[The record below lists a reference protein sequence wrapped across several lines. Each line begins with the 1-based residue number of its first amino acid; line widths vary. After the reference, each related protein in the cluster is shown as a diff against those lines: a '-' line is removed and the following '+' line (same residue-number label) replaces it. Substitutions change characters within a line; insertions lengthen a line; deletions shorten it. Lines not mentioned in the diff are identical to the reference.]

1 MKGNQNLIPE
11 NENSFI
17 YKLTA
22 QHDCKLK
29 KTSFAE
35 LEKII
40 SLNSNVTLQDR
51 QALQLATAPVNL
63 EKLFNYSFDPIT
75 QVLVLMFTKL
85 AQLNKLGKFSS
96 AATDFRAYLNPS

>member
-1 MKGNQNLIPE
+1 MKTAL
-11 NENSFI
+11 FI
-17 YKLTA
+17 KLTA

-35 LEKII
+35 LKKTI

-51 QALQLATAPVNL
+51 QALQVATSPVNL
-63 EKLFNYSFDPIT
+63 ENMFNYSFDPIT
-75 QVLVLMFTKL
+75 PVLVLMFTKS

-96 AATDFRAYLNPS
+96 AATDFRAYLNPN